1 MYRYL
6 AIVLLILTS
15 RIATAQSLPPADPA
29 LTVLVRDQLIQY
41 MPILLAETHESWGKQ
56 SEVTVGMKLV
66 RTGAFSC
73 RLEPQ
78 YAIRNEGHWH
88 RLKIA
93 ARDPQNT
100 MLLSLSNMK
109 SEESGRMTFDATM
122 STLVELNFEQQLW
135 KSGIRLIGTET
146 RARATAGVRLQCE
159 ATNRFDYR
167 PGTVV
172 PELVLRFRVTH
183 ADVFVNDIVVER
195 TLGMNGMAART
206 IGETVQKLV
215 KRFQPDLERKTLDRA
230 NEAVLKAADTKEI
243 RIGFQKWFAMKPKS
257 P

>member
-1 MYRYL
+1 MHRYL
-6 AIVLLILTS
+6 TFVLLTLTS
-15 RIATAQSLPPADPA
+15 NCATAQSSPSADPA
-29 LTVLVRDQLIQY
+29 LTVLVRDQLIQH
-41 MPILLAETHESWGKQ
+41 MPRLLAETDESWGKQ
-56 SEVTVGMKLV
+56 SDVTVGMKLV
-66 RTGAFSC
+66 CTGTFSC

-78 YAIRNEGHWH
+78 RAIRNEGHWH

-100 MLLSLSNMK
+100 MLVSLSNMK
-109 SEESGRMTFDATM
+109 SEESGRMTFDATI
-122 STLVELNFEQQLW
+122 STLVELNCEQQLW
-135 KSGIRLIGTET
+135 KSGICLLSTET

-159 ATNRFDYR
+159 ATNRFDFQ

-183 ADVFVNDIVVER
+183 ADVFVNGIVVER

-206 IGETVQKLV
+206 IGEMVKKLV
-215 KRFQPDLERKTLDRA
+215 KRFQPDLERKMLDRA

-243 RIGFQKWFAMKPKS
+243 RIGFQKLLPVKQ
-257 P
+257 